1 MKITK
6 QRLKQIIQEELE
18 SAISEAG
25 FGFFNKAIFK
35 EWYFKKGLILIDIF
49 LIIALIQYFIFDGSF
64 NEMILWLKGVFQFY
78 F

>member
-1 MKITK
+1 MD
-6 QRLKQIIQEELE
+6 IQN
-18 SAISEAG
+18 SS
-25 FGFFNKAIFK
+25 FFDKAIFK

-64 NEMILWLKGVFQFY
+64 DDMILWLKGVSQYY

>member
-1 MKITK
+1 MEKG
-6 QRLKQIIQEELE
+6 
-18 SAISEAG
+18 S
-25 FGFFNKAIFK
+25 FFDKKIFK

-64 NEMILWLKGVFQFY
+64 NEMILWIKGFSQYY